1 MASRVG
7 ASGGLVPV
15 GCVSIVPETSGGVCR
30 ILPLPG
36 SIAGRAA

>member
-7 ASGGLVPV
+7 PSGGLVPV

-30 ILPLPG
+30 VSLAPG
-36 SIAGRAA
+36 SVTGHAA